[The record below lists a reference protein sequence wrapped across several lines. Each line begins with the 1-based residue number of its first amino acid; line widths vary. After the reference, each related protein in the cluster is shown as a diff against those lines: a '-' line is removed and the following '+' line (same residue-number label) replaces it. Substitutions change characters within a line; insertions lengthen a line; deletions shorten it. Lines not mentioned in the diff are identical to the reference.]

1 VRLRSALTRPL
12 PRAQYTFNL
21 SPLLARMPGRRDN
34 YER

>member
-1 VRLRSALTRPL
+1 VRLRSALTCAV

-21 SPLLARMPGRRDN
+21 SPSLARMPGRRDN